1 MSTAIFSPDSLDSIN
16 RRLGC
21 IGRLLAQM
29 RIVRPA
35 QSRYGLQEEPKA
47 VFSKIGRS
55 VILDATGQR
64 NESRQPL
71 ILLPNSEAWSERSGY
86 DLEGTSYGKSR
97 DGPST

>member
-1 MSTAIFSPDSLDSIN
+1 LHRQT
-16 RRLGC
+16 
-21 IGRLLAQM
+21 
-29 RIVRPA
+29 
-35 QSRYGLQEEPKA
+35 SRTNAHRATGAVSMAFEDGLQQEPKA

-64 NESRQPL
+64 NGSRQPL